1 MSYAARTDANQAAIV
16 AALRAAGC
24 TVHCTHRVGH
34 GFPDLVV
41 GKHGV
46 TVLME
51 VKQPGCKPNR
61 AERLWYKA
69 WDGGPLFIV
78 HNVDE
83 ALAVAGCMA
92 AGHVPQNIKG
102 G

>member
-1 MSYAARTDANQAAIV
+1 
-16 AALRAAGC
+16 
-24 TVHCTHRVGH
+24 
-34 GFPDLVV
+34 
-41 GKHGV
+41 
-46 TVLME
+46 ME